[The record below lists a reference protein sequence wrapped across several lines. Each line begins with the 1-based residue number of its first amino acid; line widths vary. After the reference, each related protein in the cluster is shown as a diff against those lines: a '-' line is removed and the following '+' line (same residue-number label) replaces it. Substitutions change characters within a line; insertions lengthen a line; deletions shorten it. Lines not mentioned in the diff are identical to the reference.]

1 MLRPSIYKT
10 PDELRMMVR
19 PGQVTAAALAA
30 AKETIRAGVTTLEVD
45 AVAEKTILAA
55 GGQSNFKLV
64 DGYHHTICA
73 SVNEDIVHGIPSDR
87 VLQPG
92 DIISV
97 DCGAIVDGWNG
108 DSAITVVL
116 PDPSQPERV
125 AERETLSAVTLQALW
140 HGIAQLSRA
149 KHLNEVGA
157 AIEDYVRS
165 QGQFGILETY
175 VGHGVGRD
183 MHEEPTVFNYR
194 VNRKGPEV
202 KPGLVVAIEP
212 MLTAGSNE
220 TRIRE
225 DGWTVTTTD
234 GSMGCQWEHT
244 VAVHA
249 DGIWVL
255 TAEDGGLEGLASF
268 GITPT
273 PIA

>member
-45 AVAEKTILAA
+45 AAAEKTILAA

-255 TAEDGGLEGLASF
+255 TAEDGGLEGLAPF

>member
-45 AVAEKTILAA
+45 AAAEKTILAA

-116 PDPSQPERV
+116 PDPSRPERV

-255 TAEDGGLEGLASF
+255 TAEDGGLEGLAPF

>member
-45 AVAEKTILAA
+45 AAAEKTILAA

-73 SVNEDIVHGIPSDR
+73 SVNEDIVHGIPSNR

-116 PDPSQPERV
+116 PDPSRPERV

-157 AIEDYVRS
+157 AIEDFVRS

-255 TAEDGGLEGLASF
+255 TAEDGGLEGLAPF

>member
-45 AVAEKTILAA
+45 AAAEKTILAA

-73 SVNEDIVHGIPSDR
+73 SVNEDIVHGIPSNR

-116 PDPSQPERV
+116 PDPSRPERV

-255 TAEDGGLEGLASF
+255 TAEDGGLEGLAPF

>member
-45 AVAEKTILAA
+45 AAAEKTILAA

-73 SVNEDIVHGIPSDR
+73 SVNEDIVHGIPSNR

-92 DIISV
+92 DIISI
-97 DCGAIVDGWNG
+97 DCGAIIDGWNG

-220 TRIRE
+220 TRIRD

-255 TAEDGGLEGLASF
+255 TAEDGGLEGLAPF

-273 PIA
+273 PIT